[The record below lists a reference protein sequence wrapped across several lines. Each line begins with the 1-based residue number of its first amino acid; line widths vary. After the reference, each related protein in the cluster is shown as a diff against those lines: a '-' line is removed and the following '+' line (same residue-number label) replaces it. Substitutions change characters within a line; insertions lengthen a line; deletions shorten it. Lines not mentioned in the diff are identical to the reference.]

1 MVWPSHLNL
10 SRIRFEHDAA
20 IILSSAETLLLRGQ
34 CHGHMSTI
42 LILIIILLMLP
53 PSSALYSSRLLLLP
67 RHCIRRSGGH
77 RRNNR
82 SNRDVWSV
90 EGNPGRQSATS
101 RRCFQSVAAKKY
113 RPATTT
119 TRGLLIVSYS
129 SIRISSKRTALFSS
143 MSSSSSSAAL
153 EEKKLKIHYSGNKRT
168 MDHDDDND
176 DDSADGGEDID
187 IDNELLQEVDTTD
200 AGGENNKSSPYRN
213 EYQDIYSKF
222 TALGQNLT
230 SIDDLPRGIPDGFY
244 IIQYSTI
251 PDDGFTQSQ
260 LESAF
265 TLNDITR
272 LQLTPRNV
280 TVPVAL
286 LLLFP
291 NQFATRTRATK
302 EVRKRKVLVH
312 RGPLLLDR
320 NEAGVDED
328 GGNTNNDEG
337 STTEKQTTTTTTTTT
352 SSGLIFDNDKLEI
365 AKADYRIGPGDTIAI
380 QTRMTHNYAEC
391 RVHDK
396 TPPFILP
403 VIYEDDHFAIVNKP
417 EGIVVFSHKGGGYG
431 RESVKACLPWALS
444 PPTAGVM
451 SVMRRPCP
459 VHRIDRGTSGLLVCA
474 KTKPAMVELA
484 RMFKERK
491 VKKTCEFIYCYVLL
505 CAFFVIL
512 FF

>member
-1 MVWPSHLNL
+1 
-10 SRIRFEHDAA
+10 
-20 IILSSAETLLLRGQ
+20 
-34 CHGHMSTI
+34 
-42 LILIIILLMLP
+42 MLP
-53 PSSALYSSRLLLLP
+53 PSSAFYSSRLLPLP
-67 RHCIRRSGGH
+67 RHCIHRSGGH

-82 SNRDVWSV
+82 SDRDAWSV
-90 EGNPGRQSATS
+90 EGNNPGRRSAS
-101 RRCFQSVAAKKY
+101 RRRFQSVAAIKY

-119 TRGLLIVSYS
+119 TRGRLIVSYS
-129 SIRISSKRTALFSS
+129 TIRISSSKKAALSSS
-143 MSSSSSSAAL
+143 MSSSSSSAASG
-153 EEKKLKIHYSGNKRT
+153 EKKLKIYYSGNKHT
-168 MDHDDDND
+168 MDHDDND

-187 IDNELLQEVDTTD
+187 VDNELLQEVDTND
-200 AGGENNKSSPYRN
+200 DVGENNKSSPHRN

-222 TALGQNLT
+222 AALGRNLT

-251 PDDGFTQSQ
+251 PNDGFTQSQ
-260 LESAF
+260 LESAC
-265 TLNDITR
+265 TLDDITR
-272 LQLTPRNV
+272 LQLAPRNV

-312 RGPLLLDR
+312 RGPLLNR
-320 NEAGVDED
+320 NEAGDDED
-328 GGNTNNDEG
+328 GGNATNNDEG
-337 STTEKQTTTTTTTTT
+337 STTEKQTTTTTTT
-352 SSGLIFDNDKLEI
+352 SGLLFDNDKLEI

-396 TPPFILP
+396 TPPFDLP

-417 EGIVVFSHKGGGYG
+417 EGIVVFSHKGGGFG

-444 PPTAGVM
+444 PPTLGVM

-491 VKKTCEFIYCYVLL
+491 VKKTCEVYYLL
-505 CAFFVIL
+505 IVVCFFFVIL
-512 FF
+512 FSDMLHTCSDI

>member
-1 MVWPSHLNL
+1 
-10 SRIRFEHDAA
+10 
-20 IILSSAETLLLRGQ
+20 
-34 CHGHMSTI
+34 MSTI
-42 LILIIILLMLP
+42 LVLIIILLMLP

-67 RHCIRRSGGH
+67 RHCIHRSGGH
-77 RRNNR
+77 RRNDR

-119 TRGLLIVSYS
+119 TRGLLIASYS
-129 SIRISSKRTALFSS
+129 SIRISSKKTALFSS
-143 MSSSSSSAAL
+143 MSSSSSAAS

-168 MDHDDDND
+168 MVHDDDND

-187 IDNELLQEVDTTD
+187 IDNELLQEVEEVDTNDD
-200 AGGENNKSSPYRN
+200 AGENDKSSPYRN

-222 TALGQNLT
+222 AALGRNLT

-244 IIQYSTI
+244 IIQYGTI
-251 PDDGFTQSQ
+251 PDDGFARSR

-265 TLNDITR
+265 TLDDIAR
-272 LQLTPRNV
+272 LRLAPRNV

-291 NQFATRTRATK
+291 DQFATRTRATK

-312 RGPLLLDR
+312 RGPPLLDR
-320 NEAGVDED
+320 RNEACDDED
-328 GGNTNNDEG
+328 GGNANNDEG
-337 STTEKQTTTTTTTTT
+337 TTTEKRTTTTTG
-352 SSGLIFDNDKLEI
+352 GLIFDNDKLEV
-365 AKADYRIGPGDTIAI
+365 AKADHRIGPGDTIAI

-391 RVHDK
+391 RVHDE
-396 TPPFILP
+396 TPPFDLP

-417 EGIVVFSHKGGGYG
+417 EGIVVFSHKGGGFG
-431 RESVKACLPWALS
+431 RESVKGCLPWALS
-444 PPTAGVM
+444 PPAAGVM

-491 VKKTCEFIYCYVLL
+491 VKKTCEFITFLLL
-505 CAFFVIL
+505 CALFFVML
-512 FF
+512 FC

>member
-1 MVWPSHLNL
+1 
-10 SRIRFEHDAA
+10 
-20 IILSSAETLLLRGQ
+20 
-34 CHGHMSTI
+34 
-42 LILIIILLMLP
+42 MLP
-53 PSSALYSSRLLLLP
+53 PSSAFYSSRLLPLP
-67 RHCIRRSGGH
+67 RHCIHRSGGH
-77 RRNNR
+77 RRNNNR
-82 SNRDVWSV
+82 SNRHVWSV
-90 EGNPGRQSATS
+90 EGNNPGRQSAS
-101 RRCFQSVAAKKY
+101 RRRFQSVAAIKY
-113 RPATTT
+113 STSTTT
-119 TRGLLIVSYS
+119 TRGLIVSYS
-129 SIRISSKRTALFSS
+129 AIRISSKKKTALFSS
-143 MSSSSSSAAL
+143 MSSSSSSYAAASG
-153 EEKKLKIHYSGNKRT
+153 EKKIKIYYSGNKHT
-168 MDHDDDND
+168 MDHDDND

-187 IDNELLQEVDTTD
+187 VNNELQREEVDTNDD
-200 AGGENNKSSPYRN
+200 AGENDKSSPYRN

-222 TALGQNLT
+222 AALGRNLT

-244 IIQYSTI
+244 IIQYGTI
-251 PDDGFTQSQ
+251 PDDGFAQSR

-265 TLNDITR
+265 TLDDIAR
-272 LQLTPRNV
+272 LQLAPRNV

-291 NQFATRTRATK
+291 DQFATRTRATK

-320 NEAGVDED
+320 RNEAGDDED
-328 GGNTNNDEG
+328 GGNANNDEG
-337 STTEKQTTTTTTTTT
+337 STTEKRTTTTTG
-352 SSGLIFDNDKLEI
+352 GLIFDNDKLEI
-365 AKADYRIGPGDTIAI
+365 AKADHRIGPGDTIAI

-391 RVHDK
+391 RVHDE
-396 TPPFILP
+396 TPPFDLP

-417 EGIVVFSHKGGGYG
+417 EGIVVFSHKGGGFG

-491 VKKTCEFIYCYVLL
+491 VKKTCEFIILL
-505 CAFFVIL
+505 IVVCSFFCDAFFLTCTYV
-512 FF
+512 F